1 MSRPFALLGS
11 LLVLL
16 PLSGCF
22 FSNRQINRHLDPVL
36 FTRLEPGRSTAKEV
50 VEILGAPTE
59 VVQLGHR
66 TAYRYD
72 HTHTKEAGLWLLVLF
87 LHGTDVQS
95 DRAWVFFDEEG
106 LLTHVGTTFD
116 ANLAGYAI
124 PPMTPSGEK

>member
-1 MSRPFALLGS
+1 MTRTRILLCILALG
-11 LLVLL
+11 VL
-16 PLSGCF
+16 PACF
-22 FSNRQINRHLDPVL
+22 FSNRQTNRPLDATQ
-36 FTRLEPGRSTAKEV
+36 FMQLEPGTSTARDV

-95 DRAWVFFDEEG
+95 DRAWLFFDDKDV
-106 LLTHVGTTFD
+106 LTHVGTSLD
-116 ANLAGYAI
+116 AARAEYAI
-124 PPMTPSGEK
+124 PPQDPGGE